1 MAIEILLPRLGRT
14 MEQAVIVAV
23 HVQAGQKVCKGQVL
37 ADIETDK
44 AAMQIESPADGTIR
58 AVLIEPPVTL
68 PVDTPLFVLT
78 EDGRPIDPARL
89 EKLKQQVQTA
99 RESVL
104 EPTAPLAHS
113 ISPTDLLRL
122 PEAPSLIRPKEAA
135 EAFQKSGAISRA
147 QFEPGKKIPF
157 TRWQAVVAQRMLVSK
172 RQIPCFYLNLQADVT
187 ELTQLRV
194 TLQKQGGNLSYND
207 FLLKAA
213 AVSLRRYP
221 ILTGHLGTDTIELA
235 PQIDIGL
242 AIASEQGVVA
252 PVLRAVDTL
261 SLPQI
266 SAAVEDLVTRT
277 RRNALRPEDLDG
289 GSMTLSNL
297 GSYGI
302 DSFIPIVIPGQT
314 SILGVGRIR
323 EQCVPDGNQ
332 IQIRKRMTLTL
343 SVDHRIVNGAEAA
356 QFLDHIKKLLEH
368 PQELLDNP

>member
-23 HVQAGQKVCKGQVL
+23 HVQVGQKVCKGQVL

-44 AAMQIESPADGTIR
+44 AAMQIESPADGTIG
-58 AVLIEPPVTL
+58 AVLVEPPVTL

-78 EDGRPIDPARL
+78 EDGRPINPERL

-99 RESVL
+99 RERIL
-104 EPTAPLAHS
+104 EPAAPLAHS
-113 ISPTDLLRL
+113 VSPADLLRI
-122 PEAPSLIRPKEAA
+122 PETPSLIRPQEAV
-135 EAFQKSGAISRA
+135 EAFQTSGAVAPA
-147 QFEPGKKIPF
+147 QFKPGKKVPF
-157 TRWQAVVAQRMLVSK
+157 TRWQAVVAQRMLLSK

-187 ELTQLRV
+187 ELTQLRD
-194 TLQKQGGNLSYND
+194 TFKKQGNNLSYND

-221 ILTGHLGTDTIELA
+221 ILTGRLGTDTIELA

-242 AIASEQGVVA
+242 AVASEQGVVA

-261 SLPQI
+261 SLSQI
-266 SAAVEDLVTRT
+266 SAAVEDLVTRA

-289 GSMTLSNL
+289 GSMTISNL
-297 GSYGI
+297 GGYGI

-323 EQCVPDGNQ
+323 EQCVPDGSQ

-356 QFLDHIKKLLEH
+356 QFLDHIKKMLEH

>member
-1 MAIEILLPRLGRT
+1 

-23 HVQAGQKVCKGQVL
+23 HVQVGQKVCKGQIL

-68 PVDTPLFVLT
+68 PVDTPLFLLT
-78 EDGRPIDPARL
+78 EDGRPIDPEHL
-89 EKLKQQVQTA
+89 EKLKQQVQIA
-99 RESVL
+99 RERVL
-104 EPTAPLAHS
+104 EPAAPLAHP
-113 ISPTDLLRL
+113 ISPADLL
-122 PEAPSLIRPKEAA
+122 PVSEAPSLIRPQEAVK
-135 EAFQKSGAISRA
+135 AFQTSGAVAPS
-147 QFEPGKKIPF
+147 QLKPGKKIPF
-157 TRWQAVVAQRMLVSK
+157 TRWQTVVAQRMLLSK

-187 ELTQLRV
+187 ELTQLRN
-194 TLQKQGGNLSYND
+194 TLKQKGGNLSYND

-242 AIASEQGVVA
+242 AVASEQGVVA

-266 SAAVEDLVTRT
+266 SAAVEDLVTRA

-289 GSMTLSNL
+289 GSMTISNL
-297 GSYGI
+297 GGYGI

-368 PQELLDNP
+368 PQELLDNS